1 MIVGSLVK
9 DLFSN
14 SIGIIVEIDAT
25 TMPNMVSV
33 LLING
38 HTHITT
44 TDDLILLEEE

>member
-14 SIGIIVEIDAT
+14 SIGIIVEIDPT
-25 TMPNMVSV
+25 TMPNMVCV

-38 HTHITT
+38 YAHITT
-44 TDDLILLEEE
+44 TDDLILLEEG